1 MDFKKFVQI
10 NVLTMFLFTVALNGQ
25 SNLVYNQTLSL
36 NISENSVTVP
46 ENKTW
51 KIVSTNGY
59 FFRVDGIRW
68 GVINNDGTTRGT
80 LPVWIP
86 SGKIIDAENQADI
99 FLSILEFNIVPI
111 SSTSNNSTAA
121 NAFGNVIPSTDSSS
135 STPSIF
141 NSPKV
146 FTEEGIWVVPP
157 GVTNI
162 FVEVW
167 GRGGR
172 GGNHVGDEGISSVWA
187 GGGGGGAYAYG
198 SFTVN
203 EGDIL
208 NIIFD
213 ENNVSVGN
221 LVSAGNGT
229 NGGDATKINGVLTA
243 GDDGIGGT
251 STAAFNISGEN
262 GENAHGG
269 KSLNGG
275 VGGRK
280 ADGNSYGAG
289 NGEFPGG
296 GGGGARI
303 WSPANFRTGG
313 EGGGGQVKIYF

>member
-1 MDFKKFVQI
+1 MKKQLFILLTVVTTFV
-10 NVLTMFLFTVALNGQ
+10 LNGQ
-25 SNLVYNQTLSL
+25 SNLVYNQTLYL

-51 KIVSTNGY
+51 KIISSNGA
-59 FFRVDGIRW
+59 FFRIDGAKFDMYHEDTGAVRNMPTW
-68 GVINNDGTTRGT
+68 V
-80 LPVWIP
+80 P
-86 SGKIIDAENQADI
+86 SGKIIDAGTQLNV

-146 FTEEGIWVVPP
+146 FTAEGIWVVPP

-167 GRGGR
+167 GRGGK
-172 GGNHVGDEGISSVWA
+172 GGNHVGDAGISNVWG

-275 VGGRK
+275 DGGRK
-280 ADGNSYGAG
+280 ADGNAYGAG

>member
-25 SNLVYNQTLSL
+25 SNLVYNQTLYL

-51 KIVSTNGY
+51 KIVSSNGN

-68 GVINNDGTTRGT
+68 DVVNNDGTTRRS
-80 LPVWIP
+80 LPAWIP

>member
-1 MDFKKFVQI
+1 MDFKKIIRI
-10 NVLTMFLFTVALNGQ
+10 NLLVLLILTTITQAQ
-25 SNLVYNQTLSL
+25 SNLVFEQALY
-36 NISENSVTVP
+36 
-46 ENKTW
+46 
-51 KIVSTNGY
+51 VSI
-59 FFRVDGIRW
+59 DP
-68 GVINNDGTTRGT
+68 GTPA
-80 LPVWIP
+80 LVP
-86 SGKIIDAENQADI
+86 SGKIWKIESTSAVELVIDNYNWIVRDHNGTGGMPIWLPEGKTITATTGNQWMSVLQ
-99 FLSILEFNIVPI
+99 FSLVPI

-146 FTEEGIWVVPP
+146 FTAEGIWVVPP

-167 GRGGR
+167 GKGGR
-172 GGNHVGDEGISSVWA
+172 GGNHVGNEGYSGVYA

-208 NIIFD
+208 NIIFN

-221 LVSAGNGT
+221 LVSAGNGG
-229 NGGDATKINGVLTA
+229 NGGDATNIDGVLTA

-262 GENAHGG
+262 GENGRGG

-275 VGGRK
+275 DGGRR
-280 ADGNSYGAG
+280 ADGNAWGAG
-289 NGEFPGG
+289 DGEFPGG

-303 WSPANFRTGG
+303 YGSNYRTGG